1 MCVKKEEKLKAQLLQ
16 DFFFQK
22 KKISIMSTRAL
33 FKAKAIY
40 TYASDKPSD
49 LSFQQDDIID
59 VIGKR
64 PDGWWIV
71 GFSRVSLS
79 TRSF

>member
-1 MCVKKEEKLKAQLLQ
+1 MRYRSDRSSLTHNISRRR
-16 DFFFQK
+16 QK
-22 KKISIMSTRAL
+22 DIVMKAL

-40 TYASDKPSD
+40 AYASDKPSD
-49 LSFQQDDIID
+49 LSFEQDDIID

-71 GFSRVSLS
+71 RVV
-79 TRSF
+79 